1 MSLSKIFKLMSEHQR
16 FWKDYGKS
24 QWEKIRNHK
33 DMKVVTSREKYGKY
47 VMKLN
52 FKNGYSFSKEI
63 FAVEIKTEKPR
74 SR

>member
-1 MSLSKIFKLMSEHQR
+1 
-16 FWKDYGKS
+16 
-24 QWEKIRNHK
+24 
-33 DMKVVTSREKYGKY
+33 MKVVTSREKYGKY